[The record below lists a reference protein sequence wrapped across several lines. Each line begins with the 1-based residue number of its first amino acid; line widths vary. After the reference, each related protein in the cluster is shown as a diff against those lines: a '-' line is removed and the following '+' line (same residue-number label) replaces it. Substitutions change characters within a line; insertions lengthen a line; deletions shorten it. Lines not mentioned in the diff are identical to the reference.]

1 MNEKKIIVIGAG
13 IAGLSAAAS
22 LASKNLCPVL
32 FESSAKI
39 GGRCYSFTD
48 KTTGEIIDN
57 GQHLMMGAY
66 KSFLTLTDIIG
77 TREMMRSI
85 YPMSIRFHNI
95 KGESGRLD
103 TSYFPGLPGMLAG
116 LLFFSLLDFTD
127 KFHLIKLISL
137 IRFHLA
143 KPGIK
148 TVSDFLK
155 KFKQTRKSIEY
166 FWEPLTLATI
176 NASIESAD
184 AFLLCQVVKKAFRGG
199 RDSAFLIPR
208 TGLSEILAPL
218 PDYIESAGGQVIL
231 RTGIK
236 KILFSGQK
244 VSGVVD
250 SNGNYHQGAAIITAV
265 PETVLKNILPRNKHK
280 ELFFDRPDLEWST
293 IISAYLWY
301 DKDFFRGRMSAL
313 LGTNSQWIFNRR
325 ALCNAPEI
333 VKHNYPGHYEITISA
348 ADKLINMNRSEI
360 VSIIDKELK
369 QCFPEAN
376 DASLLHSSIFI
387 NKRATPL
394 LTPENRS
401 KRQSV
406 LSPYEGLYIAGD
418 WADTSLPA
426 TIESA
431 AFSGFKAARLVKKNY
446 LKDK

>member
-85 YPMSIRFHNI
+85 YPMSVRFNGRN
-95 KGESGRLD
+95 GENGRLD

-116 LLFFSLLDFTD
+116 LLFFSLLNFKD
-127 KFHLIKLISL
+127 KLHLIKLISL

-143 KPGIK
+143 GPGNE
-148 TVSDFLK
+148 TVFNFLK
-155 KFKQTRKSIEY
+155 KYSQTSKSIEY

-184 AFLLCQVVKKAFRGG
+184 AFLLCQVVRKAFRGG

-218 PDYIESAGGQVIL
+218 PDYIESAGGELIL
-231 RTGIK
+231 RNGIK
-236 KILFSGQK
+236 KIVFTGRK
-244 VSGVVD
+244 AAGVVD
-250 SNGNYHQGAAIITAV
+250 AQGNYHAASSIITAV
-265 PETVLKNILPRNKHK
+265 PETVLKNILPQESHR
-280 ELFFDRPDLEWST
+280 EFFFDRSDLEWST

-301 DKDFFRGRMSAL
+301 DQDFFAARMSAM

-369 QCFPEAN
+369 QCFLDAN
-376 DASLLHSSIFI
+376 EASLLHSSIFI

-394 LTPENRS
+394 LTPENRN
-401 KRQSV
+401 KRQSFQ
-406 LSPYEGLYIAGD
+406 SPYKGLYIAGD
-418 WADTSLPA
+418 WTDTRLPA

-431 AFSGFKAARLVKKNY
+431 AFSGFEAARLVKKNH